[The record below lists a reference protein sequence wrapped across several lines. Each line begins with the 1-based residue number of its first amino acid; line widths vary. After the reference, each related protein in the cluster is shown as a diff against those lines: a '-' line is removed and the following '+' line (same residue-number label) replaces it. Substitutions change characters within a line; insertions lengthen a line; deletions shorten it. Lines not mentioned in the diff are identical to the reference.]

1 MTNEELNTAVYQ
13 KLYAEQDAFRNQLL
27 AMPPEEILSHAYEY
41 VQREDLL
48 LSLEYND
55 LTDRQCRA
63 LLDSATPLADVFA
76 AWENRETDH
85 MKQIWATLESHA
97 NKLLRERLAQHREER

>member
-1 MTNEELNTAVYQ
+1 MTNEELNTAVYE

-27 AMPPEEILSHAYEY
+27 AMSPEEILSHAYEY

-48 LSLEYND
+48 LSLECND

-63 LLDSATPLADVFA
+63 LLDSPTPLADVFA
-76 AWENRETDH
+76 DCENRETDH
-85 MKQIWATLESHA
+85 MEQIWATLESHA
-97 NKLLRERLAQHREER
+97 NKLLRENLAQHREER

>member
-48 LSLEYND
+48 LSLEYPNGWIYGW
-55 LTDRQCRA
+55 RN
-63 LLDSATPLADVFA
+63 TPLTK
-76 AWENRETDH
+76 NGPR
-85 MKQIWATLESHA
+85 
-97 NKLLRERLAQHREER
+97 